1 MTWLYILLDV
11 VIIILLGILCWF
23 VFRLCTKKNGLN
35 IGSLSQFRNDD
46 LYAQSLED
54 QKRLAHIEDTLTEP
68 EEEIPDEVEPGTEI
82 SDADITFS
90 SGYGVNRETE
100 DSDED

>member
-1 MTWLYILLDV
+1 MTWLYILMDAV
-11 VIIILLGILCWF
+11 IILLLGVLCYF
-23 VFRLCTKKNGLN
+23 VIRLWTKKDGLN
-35 IGSLSQFRNDD
+35 VNSLSQFRNDD
-46 LYAQSLED
+46 LYAQSIED